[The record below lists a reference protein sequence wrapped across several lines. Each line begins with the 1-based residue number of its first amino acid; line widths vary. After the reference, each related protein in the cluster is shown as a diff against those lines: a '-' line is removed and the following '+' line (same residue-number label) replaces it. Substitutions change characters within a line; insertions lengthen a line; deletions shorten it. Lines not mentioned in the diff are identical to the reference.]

1 MGVKRMGFR
10 PTKEGLRGKWLKG
23 GDMVDRTVSAINNF
37 NNKNFPQND
46 MFKGKLEI
54 YLLLWHDN
62 SEGIFFN
69 IMFSVSFRSNKN
81 QDFSEH

>member
-1 MGVKRMGFR
+1 MGFR

-23 GDMVDRTVSAINNF
+23 GDMVDRTVSAINDFN
-37 NNKNFPQND
+37 NNKNFPRND

-54 YLLLWHDN
+54 YLLLWHDK